1 MSHHA
6 CHQARASRNSN
17 IASRAQHKMQLT
29 RQRRTCKT
37 RLFQAKPKATRA
49 RSTIQGSLLR
59 QQAGLVHSCEARMT
73 LRAFLGQCLFGCR
86 KCFFQP
92 RSKHAL
98 LPHSSASTLCP
109 ARAAQFTTSCAQA
122 QQTGRWVA
130 PQPESVH
137 LSNYELHC
145 LRCACT
151 SLRTCPAHAS
161 VHFTVTL
168 CTPLRSS
175 PTAFPAHA
183 LHSLCTCPT
192 HASIRIS
199 LSTLPAHASTQFTL
213 YLP

>member
-73 LRAFLGQCLFGCR
+73 LRAFLGVFLAAGSVSSSRAANMRFL
-86 KCFFQP
+86 
-92 RSKHAL
+92 HTH
-98 LPHSSASTLCP
+98 LPLRCAQQG
-109 ARAAQFTTSCAQA
+109 AAQFTTSCAQA

-161 VHFTVTL
+161 VHFTVSL
-168 CTPLRSS
+168 CT
-175 PTAFPAHA
+175 
-183 LHSLCTCPT
+183 HSLCTCPT